1 MKVLIYTVFLATWLS
16 TTLEPSRA
24 QNPGPQDTFT
34 NAKLSPEEI
43 KEIVAAIE
51 LTAYDTPDSW
61 TDELRVK
68 RVELGSL
75 PGLVVRG
82 SKLLCGGTGN
92 CQTWV
97 FGRKNGKWLCLF
109 GDENSIVEG
118 VQLGPEI
125 TNGIKDLTVSANSSA
140 EQSTTQSYKFDGT
153 KYRAK

>member
-1 MKVLIYTVFLATWLS
+1 MKVLILAVSVATLFS
-16 TTLEPSRA
+16 ATLEHSQA
-24 QNPGPQDTFT
+24 QNPGPQDTFA

-43 KEIVAAIE
+43 KEIVAAVE
-51 LTAYDTPDSW
+51 PTAYDTPDSW

-68 RVELGSL
+68 RAELGSL

-82 SKLLCGGTGN
+82 SSLLCGGTGN

-97 FGRKNGKWLCLF
+97 LGRKNGKWLCLF
-109 GDENSIVEG
+109 GDQNSIVEG

-140 EQSTTQSYKFDGT
+140 ERSTTQTYKFDGE
-153 KYRAK
+153 KYRLK